1 MNPPCAVASPLHAP
15 RVGKKLP
22 FESAITSALR
32 SVRLIGVWAL
42 DLWDGVTPAM
52 APPLSLGAPP
62 PCVLV
67 WGKVEEP
74 GPSTYYRTVVI
85 KLERTPS
92 GGESQPLARDQT
104 GDSASSAW
112 MIVNRGSRI
121 QWPVFNT
128 GSQVK

>member
-52 APPLSLGAPP
+52 APPLDLGRRRPVSW
-62 PCVLV
+62 CG
-67 WGKVEEP
+67 GKW
-74 GPSTYYRTVVI
+74 
-85 KLERTPS
+85 KN
-92 GGESQPLARDQT
+92 LAHRSIT
-104 GDSASSAW
+104 GRW
-112 MIVNRGSRI
+112 
-121 QWPVFNT
+121 
-128 GSQVK
+128 